1 MEMESLPHG
10 TDNVEIKGNP
20 RVSCT
25 DYSERSLLNS
35 APEYQEKIDLALSVI
50 I

>member
-1 MEMESLPHG
+1 MESLPHG

-20 RVSCT
+20 RVSCA
-25 DYSERSLLNS
+25 DYSERPFLNS
-35 APEYQEKIDLALSVI
+35 AQEYQEKKDLALSLI